1 MYALHLSSYQNDIFA
16 SLIIF
21 EPSKTFIKEVK
32 SAFNKMGKFLFESK
46 IIYPLG
52 KKDSDEVTFHKCSRR
67 VSGHFF
73 EGKCKQFSIFE
84 NFTHLGIHILADSH
98 KLIQLFFRSFNFPA
112 NGPPVIG
119 QTDFLKTRPYKFHGY
134 LSRTQNR
141 ECKSM
146 NAIIPSYVDI
156 DFIQKNNLAE
166 ITVQKSSDSSPLP
179 EGLLADEK
187 RGDIKDFNFFV
198 STKFHFGNNSW
209 TWTNGGQINANEW
222 YNIQGRTPVYPITP
236 IKVFL

>member
-1 MYALHLSSYQNDIFA
+1 M
-16 SLIIF
+16 
-21 EPSKTFIKEVK
+21 KT
-32 SAFNKMGKFLFESK
+32 
-46 IIYPLG
+46 
-52 KKDSDEVTFHKCSRR
+52 H
-67 VSGHFF
+67 
-73 EGKCKQFSIFE
+73 
-84 NFTHLGIHILADSH
+84 
-98 KLIQLFFRSFNFPA
+98 
-112 NGPPVIG
+112 
-119 QTDFLKTRPYKFHGY
+119 PYKFHGY

-141 ECKSM
+141 ECKSN

-179 EGLLADEK
+179 GPLADEK

-222 YNIQGRTPVYPITP
+222 YNILGRTPVYPITP
-236 IKVFL
+236 IKVFLWYEGARCTCKLFRWNPWIQNCQMMNVFEKTNQNVHLGRVGTSFWLWWSLQWHSHCMGRKQLLQSEFW